1 MKPLDALRAHEP
13 RIVAVGASA
22 GAVEALLDLLPELPA
37 SLPAAVVV
45 VVHVPRDRKSTL
57 PALFATRC
65 AVRVAEAED
74 KIDADAGTVYFAPSG
89 YHLLVERDGR
99 LALSSDELV
108 NLSRPSID
116 VLFES
121 TAFALGPRALG
132 IVLSGANADGAHGL
146 ALIRQRG
153 GLAWV
158 QDPGTAKVSYMPD
171 AAIAAARPDA
181 VLAPSAMARA
191 LADWGATA

>member
-1 MKPLDALRAHEP
+1 MRPLDALRAHDP
-13 RIVAVGASA
+13 RLVAVGASA
-22 GAVEALLDLLPELPA
+22 GAVEALLELLPELPA
-37 SLPAAVVV
+37 TLPAPVLV
-45 VVHVPRDRKSTL
+45 VVHVPRDRKSAL
-57 PALFATRC
+57 PALFAARC
-65 AVRVAEAED
+65 GVRVAEAED
-74 KIDADAGTVYFAPSG
+74 KIDADAGTVYFAPAG

-121 TAFALGPRALG
+121 AAFAFGPRALG

-158 QDPGTAKVSYMPD
+158 QDPGTAQVSYMPD
-171 AAIAAARPDA
+171 AAIAAASPDA
-181 VLAPSAMARA
+181 VLAPSAMARV
-191 LADWGATA
+191 LAAWGAAA

>member
-1 MKPLDALRAHEP
+1 MTPLGALRAHAP
-13 RIVAVGASA
+13 RVVAVGASA
-22 GAVEALLDLLPELPA
+22 GAVEALLDLLPELPPD
-37 SLPAAVVV
+37 LPAPVLI
-45 VVHVPRDRKSTL
+45 VVHVPRDRGSAL
-57 PALFATRC
+57 PELFATRC
-65 AVRVAEAED
+65 AARVVEAED

-121 TAFALGPRALG
+121 AAYAFGPRTLG
-132 IVLSGANADGAHGL
+132 IVLSGANADGARGL
-146 ALIRQRG
+146 ACIRARG

-158 QDPGTAKVSYMPD
+158 QDPQTARMAFMPE
-171 AAIAAARPDA
+171 AAIAAAHPDA
-181 VLAPSAMARA
+181 VLAPSAMART
-191 LADWGATA
+191 LAGWGAVS